1 MKGLNTTFLVVRW
14 AEHLLHAVAS
24 KVCNLCVEAATT
36 NLQYVVSLALACL
49 DMSLTDEVDV
59 RRNAY
64 QALVSDTIHIH
75 VSSFSVVL
83 HGGCI
88 RSDQVHPV
96 TNGSS
101 VAHEPW

>member
-14 AEHLLHAVAS
+14 AEHLLYAVAS
-24 KVCNLCVEAATT
+24 NVCNLCVEAATT
-36 NLQYVVSLALACL
+36 NLQYIVSLALACL

-75 VSSFSVVL
+75 VSSFAVVL
-83 HGGCI
+83 LGSCL
-88 RSDQVHPV
+88 RSDQVHLG
-96 TNGSS
+96 TNVSS
-101 VAHEPW
+101 VAHQPW